1 MAEANKML
9 TRLRVKGFRSIANL
23 DIDIRP
29 INVLIGPNGA
39 GKSNFIGL
47 FRFVREIV
55 DERLQLY
62 TALRGGA
69 DRVLHYGRKT
79 TKQLE
84 VHLSFPP
91 NGYGFKLLPSAN
103 DTFVFAEEYGAFK
116 VGPNNPTPYEEN
128 ISGSGAIESGL
139 PAYIKKYDYG
149 VGHHVYRTLQE
160 WRVYHF
166 HDTSSSA
173 PVKQSTP
180 RNDTL
185 VLKEDGANLAAI
197 LWQMQRDQ
205 PLPYRFLV
213 RTIQLVVPFFK
224 DFLFRPGP
232 DAQQSVRLEWQD
244 KNHPDTVFNAHD
256 LSDGSL
262 RFMCLAT
269 LLLQPQ
275 LPKVLLLDEP
285 ELGLHPAAIAAL
297 AGLLKRASDRATVII
312 ATQSVNL
319 VNEFEPEDIIVV
331 ERDAQGA
338 STFTRQT
345 SEQLDDWLKRYSL
358 GELWEKNVMGGRP

>member
-1 MAEANKML
+1 MAEATKML
-9 TRLRVKGFRSIANL
+9 THLRVKGFRSIADL
-23 DIDIRP
+23 DIAIRP
-29 INVLIGPNGA
+29 LNVLIGANGA
-39 GKSNFIGL
+39 GKSNFINL

-62 TALRGGA
+62 TGLRGGA
-69 DRVLHYGRKT
+69 DRILHYGRKT
-79 TKQLE
+79 TKALE
-84 VHLSFPP
+84 IQVDFPP
-91 NGYGFKLLPSAN
+91 NGYGVKLLPSAN
-103 DTFVFAEEYGAFK
+103 DRFVFAEEYGAFQ
-116 VGPNNPTPYEEN
+116 VRPDNPNPYAEDLVTA
-128 ISGSGAIESGL
+128 GATESGL
-139 PAYIKKYDYG
+139 AAYTRRWTYG
-149 VGHHVYRTLQE
+149 VGHHVYRELQN

-185 VLKEDGANLAAI
+185 VLREDAANLAAI
-197 LWQMQRDQ
+197 LWQLQEQQ
-205 PLPYRFLV
+205 PLVYRLLV
-213 RTIQLVVPFFK
+213 RTIQLVVPLFQ

-232 DAQQSVRLEWQD
+232 DIQQSVCLEWQD
-244 KNHPDTVFNAHD
+244 KNQPDTVFNAHD

-262 RFMCLAT
+262 RFICLAT
-269 LLLQPQ
+269 LLLQPT
-275 LPKVLLLDEP
+275 LPKVVLLDEP

-297 AGLLKRASDRATVII
+297 AGLLRRASDRATVLV

-319 VNEFEPEDIIVV
+319 VNEFDPEDIIVV

-345 SEQLDDWLKRYSL
+345 AEQLTSWLERYSL
-358 GELWEKNVMGGRP
+358 GELWEKNVLGGRP